1 MDINKQE
8 IDSFV
13 MNTIED
19 NKLKKVNNIYL
30 STRQINVLDKYN
42 IDYKNVLDIKGLIFI
57 VEDYINENYSY
68 EELSDLEDL
77 SRELSEFNYYYNTNK

>member
-13 MNTIED
+13 MNTIRD
-19 NKLKKVNNIYL
+19 NKLRKINNIYL

-42 IDYKNVLDIKGLIFI
+42 IDYKNVLDIKQIH
-57 VEDYINENYSY
+57 VP
-68 EELSDLEDL
+68 
-77 SRELSEFNYYYNTNK
+77 

>member
-13 MNTIED
+13 MNTIRD
-19 NKLKKVNNIYL
+19 NKLRKINNIYL

-42 IDYKNVLDIKGLIFI
+42 IDYKNVLDIKGLIFV
-57 VEDYINENYSY
+57 VEDYINENFSY